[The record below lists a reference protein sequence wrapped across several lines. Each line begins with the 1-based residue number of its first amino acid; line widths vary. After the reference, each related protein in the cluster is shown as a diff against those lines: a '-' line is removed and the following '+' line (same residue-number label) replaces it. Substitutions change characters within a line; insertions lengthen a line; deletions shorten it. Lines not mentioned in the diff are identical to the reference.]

1 MFFLLQK
8 INSALKMNEATG
20 KKVGFFFKKNTCHYS
35 FSVTDRSSVTY
46 CQFSLSL
53 SDSSFAAANED
64 SVIIL

>member
-1 MFFLLQK
+1 MFVLLQK

-20 KKVGFFFKKNTCHYS
+20 KKVGFFLKNTCHYS

>member
-1 MFFLLQK
+1 MFVLLQK

-20 KKVGFFFKKNTCHYS
+20 KKVGFKKNTCHYS